1 MLISQGH
8 IRFLAVGLACAE
20 ATPSRACRTTGSP
33 CLQERVGG
41 RSLNIA
47 RLKHLGLG
55 RVPASSRRLRWR
67 RPQAGR
73 EARLAGCAAFSE
85 SFPAVF
91 AWAPRAPRS
100 LARLWAQPWSCAQR
114 RTEVGPQGKAGA
126 RRGPCGP
133 RAHRLP
139 WGGLPEAR
147 PCGDARF
154 TSGRRL
160 LLAAAPSSTDQLGKS
175 LARCLS
181 TVLVISVFPSG
192 SPRVEI
198 GFFSRE
204 KI

>member
-1 MLISQGH
+1 MLFGSHELDSSLPSDLGTRAH
-8 IRFLAVGLACAE
+8 RALASTRNWQRRAAAAVCSVAL
-20 ATPSRACRTTGSP
+20 SR
-33 CLQERVGG
+33 
-41 RSLNIA
+41 
-47 RLKHLGLG
+47 
-55 RVPASSRRLRWR
+55 RRLRWR
-67 RPQAGR
+67 RPNAGR
-73 EARLAGCAAFSE
+73 IAQLAGCEAFHE
-85 SFPAVF
+85 SFLAVF
-91 AWAPRAPRS
+91 ARSPRAPRS
-100 LARLWAQPWSCAQR
+100 PARLWAQPWSCAQR

-160 LLAAAPSSTDQLGKS
+160 LLAAAPSSTDQLVKS